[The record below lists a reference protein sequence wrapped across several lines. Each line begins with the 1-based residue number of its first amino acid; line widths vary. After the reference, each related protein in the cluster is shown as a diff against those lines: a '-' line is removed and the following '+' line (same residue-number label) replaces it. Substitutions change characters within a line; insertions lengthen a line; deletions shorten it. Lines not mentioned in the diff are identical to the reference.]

1 MATGR
6 TKISAVWR
14 HFTKIN
20 KSTALCNL
28 CRKDLKFCG
37 NTTNLKNHL
46 KLKHKMR
53 EFIDQTKQKHTDKA
67 ETSDLSSDEDEDE
80 CNVTRKSK
88 VELDTKENYNF
99 GLRQQTVSE
108 AFNRPMSFEAGG
120 EKFESI
126 TSSVMYMVTKDGLPL
141 NTVEKRG
148 FRRLMQT
155 ICPLYKVPGETKFTS
170 LLHDKE
176 QKMRQLMRKKLQAQ
190 PHICLTTDIWTEMM
204 HMKSYLGVTGHFVH
218 ENKIESCMLGVV
230 LFDDSKTGEN
240 IADTLKHICDQW
252 EITENKVLMV
262 VTDQGANIMKGV
274 KLLFGSKRHIPC
286 FGHIINLV
294 ASKSV
299 PIYKQPYTARLE
311 PVIDE
316 EEDDSEYIDPD
327 SDSQFYEVIS
337 VIKKLKL
344 IIKFFKSSETASR
357 MLREQQMT
365 EGRKEGHRL
374 VLMLDVRTRWNSILS
389 MVERFILLTN
399 HVSTVLLSLPKSP
412 PMLSGQELGILKEL
426 IKAYSSMA
434 LETPEIIVV
443 KTRIVKSIEFQF
455 RHVEDV
461 ELMAVSTLLD
471 PRFKNIHFESAAASA
486 QAVKVAGKLLSA
498 QIGETTKNVEDS
510 IRLDNPPDAEDLWS
524 IHDNLV
530 AKSSK
535 TFVVETAGGVPIEL
549 KQYLNAPVAPRTTN
563 PLELWDKM
571 KSLYPNLHKIALQFL
586 PMLATSVPSERL
598 FSKAGQLLT
607 KTRNKLSGSNV
618 DMLLFLQSLS
628 EETWFSDKC
637 NTAE

>member
-1 MATGR
+1 
-6 TKISAVWR
+6 
-14 HFTKIN
+14 
-20 KSTALCNL
+20 
-28 CRKDLKFCG
+28 
-37 NTTNLKNHL
+37 
-46 KLKHKMR
+46 
-53 EFIDQTKQKHTDKA
+53 
-67 ETSDLSSDEDEDE
+67 
-80 CNVTRKSK
+80 
-88 VELDTKENYNF
+88 
-99 GLRQQTVSE
+99 
-108 AFNRPMSFEAGG
+108 
-120 EKFESI
+120 
-126 TSSVMYMVTKDGLPL
+126 MYL
-141 NTVEKRG
+141 
-148 FRRLMQT
+148 
-155 ICPLYKVPGETKFTS
+155 S
-170 LLHDKE
+170 LLIITFFIGF
-176 QKMRQLMRKKLQAQ
+176 A
-190 PHICLTTDIWTEMM
+190 
-204 HMKSYLGVTGHFVH
+204 

-426 IKAYSSMA
+426 IKVLKPLDKVTVEMSGESYCTLSKVIPLVRLLKLVRNSLLTSPISSCMFCH
-434 LETPEIIVV
+434 
-443 KTRIVKSIEFQF
+443 FQF
-455 RHVEDV
+455 ASMCLKSHSYFTWCKHVF
-461 ELMAVSTLLD
+461 A
-471 PRFKNIHFESAAASA
+471 
-486 QAVKVAGKLLSA
+486 
-498 QIGETTKNVEDS
+498 
-510 IRLDNPPDAEDLWS
+510 
-524 IHDNLV
+524 
-530 AKSSK
+530 
-535 TFVVETAGGVPIEL
+535 
-549 KQYLNAPVAPRTTN
+549 
-563 PLELWDKM
+563 
-571 KSLYPNLHKIALQFL
+571 
-586 PMLATSVPSERL
+586 
-598 FSKAGQLLT
+598 
-607 KTRNKLSGSNV
+607 
-618 DMLLFLQSLS
+618 
-628 EETWFSDKC
+628 
-637 NTAE
+637 NT